1 MNSIDHPN
9 ILKLYEFFEE
19 EKRIYL
25 IIAMGNGL
33 DLFEEI
39 QKRGKWKEADAAIVI
54 KSLLATVNYLHS
66 KGIVHRDIKPENITL
81 ENLNRLEMIKLNEF
95 E

>member
-33 DLFEEI
+33 DLFDEI
-39 QKRGKWKEADAAIVI
+39 
-54 KSLLATVNYLHS
+54 
-66 KGIVHRDIKPENITL
+66 
-81 ENLNRLEMIKLNEF
+81 
-95 E
+95 